1 MRRFAFLIILSTFFC
16 VATSSIQAQDVD
28 KIIALHYK
36 KAGGIKNW
44 QKLKSLKSTAKII
57 QQGME
62 IPVVLLQKLPNKQR
76 IDADFQG
83 KKFVQ
88 AYNGKEG
95 WMINPYIQATEPTM
109 LTGDDLKELEDQM
122 TFDNPL
128 IDYKTKGNVVEF
140 EGAETIEG
148 IEYDKLK
155 LTTKR
160 TGNSHYYLFA
170 KGDNTLKV
178 ILRRTVLSGPMKGQ
192 TGESYLSDYRAVGD
206 LMMPFSAINK
216 VQGQT
221 VNEVK
226 IDHWEIDPEIEDAY
240 FDFPGK

>member
-1 MRRFAFLIILSTFFC
+1 MRRFAFLIVLSACFCLGTF
-16 VATSSIQAQDVD
+16 AMHAQDVD
-28 KIIALHYK
+28 KVIALHYK
-36 KAGGIKNW
+36 KMGGIKNW

-76 IDADFQG
+76 IDSDFQG
-83 KKFVQ
+83 NKFVQ

-109 LTGDDLKELEDQM
+109 LAGDDLKELEDQM

-128 IDYKTKGNVVEF
+128 IDYKTKGNTVAF
-140 EGAETIEG
+140 EGTETIEG
-148 IEYDKLK
+148 IEYNKLK

-160 TGNSHYYLFA
+160 TGNIHYYLSA
-170 KGDNTLKV
+170 KDDNTLKV

-192 TGESYLSDYRAVGD
+192 TGETYLSDYRAVGD
-206 LMMPFSAINK
+206 LMMPFLVVNK

-226 IDHWEIDPEIEDAY
+226 IDKWEVDPAIEDSY